1 MSKTGTIFD
10 DVFRTIV
17 QKMPRLGIPLI
28 NEVFQT
34 SYPDDV
40 EITQWR
46 NEQITKDKKMITD
59 SCLRIKNK
67 IYHTECQSTDDGT
80 MAIRMIEYDFAI
92 AMGFAEKEERDYVFR
107 FPQSAV
113 LQLRNSGGTPD
124 ILNMKLIF
132 ADKKTHNYQVPV
144 IKMSSYTKD
153 DIFRKKLLMLLPFY
167 VIRYEDKKKQLNEQ
181 PEELKALLEEY
192 KDIQKKLKKATEKSA
207 LYTDLIKL
215 ITRIADYIF
224 REEPNVKKGLGDVM
238 GGQILELES
247 ERLIRMGKE
256 EGEEN
261 KRREI
266 VLNMLSKK
274 KFSYEEIA
282 DLTGITAEEVREIER
297 EQLMKD

>member
-1 MSKTGTIFD
+1 MSKTGTVFD

-17 QKMPRLGIPLI
+17 QKMPRLVIPLI

-46 NEQITKDKKMITD
+46 NEQVTKDKKMITD

-67 IYHTECQSTDDGT
+67 IYHIECQSTDDGT

-92 AMGFAEKEERDYVFR
+92 AMDFAEKEERDYVFR

-113 LQLRNSGGTPD
+113 LQLRNSGSTPD
-124 ILNMKLIF
+124 ILNVKLIF

-144 IKMSSYTKD
+144 IKMNSYTKD

-181 PEELKALLEEY
+181 PEELRVLLEEY
-192 KDIQKKLKKATEKSA
+192 KDIQKKLEEATEKST

-215 ITRIADYIF
+215 ITKIADYIF

-247 ERLIRMGKE
+247 ERLMKLGKE
-256 EGEEN
+256 SSL
-261 KRREI
+261 KEI

-282 DLTGITAEEVREIER
+282 DLTGITAEEVRKIER
-297 EQLMKD
+297 EQLVKN

>member
-1 MSKTGTIFD
+1 MSKTGTVFD

-17 QKMPRLGIPLI
+17 QKMPRLVIPLI

-46 NEQITKDKKMITD
+46 NEQVTKDKKMITD

-67 IYHTECQSTDDGT
+67 IYHIECQSTDDGT

-92 AMGFAEKEERDYVFR
+92 AMDFAEKEERDYVFR

-113 LQLRNSGGTPD
+113 LQLRNSGSTPD
-124 ILNMKLIF
+124 ILNVKLIF

-144 IKMSSYTKD
+144 IKMNSYTKD
-153 DIFRKKLLMLLPFY
+153 DIFRKKLLMFLPFY

-181 PEELKALLEEY
+181 PEELRVLLEEY
-192 KDIQKKLKKATEKSA
+192 KDIQKKLEEATEKST

-215 ITRIADYIF
+215 ITKIADYIF

-247 ERLIRMGKE
+247 ERLMKLGKE
-256 EGEEN
+256 SSL
-261 KRREI
+261 KEI

-282 DLTGITAEEVREIER
+282 DLTGITAEEVRKIER
-297 EQLMKD
+297 EQLVKN

>member
-1 MSKTGTIFD
+1 MSKTGTVFD

-17 QKMPRLGIPLI
+17 QKMPRLVIPLI

-46 NEQITKDKKMITD
+46 NEQVTKDKKMITD

-67 IYHTECQSTDDGT
+67 IYHIECQSTDDGT

-92 AMGFAEKEERDYVFR
+92 AMDFAEKEERDYVFR

-113 LQLRNSGGTPD
+113 LQLRNSGSTPD
-124 ILNMKLIF
+124 ILNVKLIF

-144 IKMSSYTKD
+144 IKMNSYTKD
-153 DIFRKKLLMLLPFY
+153 DIFRKKLFMLLPFY

-181 PEELKALLEEY
+181 PEELRVLLEEY
-192 KDIQKKLKKATEKSA
+192 KDIQKKLEEATEKST

-215 ITRIADYIF
+215 ITKIADYIF

-247 ERLIRMGKE
+247 ERLMKLGKE
-256 EGEEN
+256 SSL
-261 KRREI
+261 KEI

-282 DLTGITAEEVREIER
+282 DLTGITAEEVRKIER
-297 EQLMKD
+297 EQLVKN